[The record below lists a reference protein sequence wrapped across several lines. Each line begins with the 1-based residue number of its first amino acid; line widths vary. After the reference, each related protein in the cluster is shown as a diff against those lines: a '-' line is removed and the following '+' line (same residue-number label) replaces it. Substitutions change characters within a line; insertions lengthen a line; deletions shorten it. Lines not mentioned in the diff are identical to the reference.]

1 MPTLRRRVFFT
12 AAILFVSI
20 LLIALPA
27 AAQRR
32 DYLTDDEIELV
43 RDAQE
48 IDVRIDILTTAIDRR
63 FEAMKIALP
72 AIPAR
77 KLDEKWGAAPTG
89 TRLEL
94 LMDVKRLLQKAIDD
108 IDDVA
113 EHKPRVPEDGPL
125 TEKQKKKEAQR
136 FPTAVK
142 HLAASA
148 ERYRSALKGMVEQVA
163 DPLERGTILDS
174 IDFCDQIIEAAVSLP
189 KT

>member
-125 TEKQKKKEAQR
+125 TEKQKKKESQR